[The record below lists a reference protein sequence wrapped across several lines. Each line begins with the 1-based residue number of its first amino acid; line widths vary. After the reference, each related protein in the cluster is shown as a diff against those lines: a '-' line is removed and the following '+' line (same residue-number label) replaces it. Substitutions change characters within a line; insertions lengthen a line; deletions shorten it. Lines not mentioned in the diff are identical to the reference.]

1 MTDDE
6 TEVVGTF
13 ADELITHPYFEKI
26 VDEFQ
31 RSAAQ
36 QFLDTIPPA
45 GSEREEIYYTYNGA
59 KAFLTFMRNLI
70 ASKDKIQKTR
80 AIQILA
86 EEEQEAEEDALF
98 DEEEE
103 LTFSDGYR

>member
-13 ADELITHPYFEKI
+13 ADELITHPYFLKI

-36 QFLDTIPPA
+36 QILDTIPPA

-59 KAFLTFMRNLI
+59 KAFLTFMRNI
-70 ASKDKIQKTR
+70 VASKDKIVKTR
-80 AIQILA
+80 AIQLLDA
-86 EEEQEAEEDALF
+86 EGLDLDEDAQV
-98 DEEEE
+98 EEEE
-103 LTFSDGYR
+103 LTYSDGYR